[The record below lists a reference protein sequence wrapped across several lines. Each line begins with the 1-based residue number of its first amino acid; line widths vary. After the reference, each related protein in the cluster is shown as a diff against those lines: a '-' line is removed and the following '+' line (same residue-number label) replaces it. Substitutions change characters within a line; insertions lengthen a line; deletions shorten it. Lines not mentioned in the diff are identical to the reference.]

1 MPLALF
7 VFHSMISKECWFS
20 RILLMKGNGIITS
33 LSQKQYWVVNDFF
46 QHCTKDF
53 LVRKTFL
60 FLYINFVLEMICY
73 YLMSAQQ
80 AWKHLIANVLE
91 VKYLLFTDMD
101 PLSHTLYQL
110 SSQPYCCD
118 LISLFMSFLIIFPSL
133 WKGKCD
139 RGFFPFLVTQTE
151 ECGLYLICGHAGLN
165 HHSCHFK
172 LLTNCSA
179 KKCTY
184 FLGVI
189 CRLVA
194 IIGIGTK
201 RRGQEYLCI
210 YLVTYIIHFRFM
222 PNYIYKL
229 TFKMIHNICIRFI

>member
-33 LSQKQYWVVNDFF
+33 LSQKQNCMVNDYFF
-46 QHCTKDF
+46 SPPPPPFFFCCCTKGF
-53 LVRKTFL
+53 LVRILFL
-60 FLYINFVLEMICY
+60 FLWIILALEMICY

-80 AWKHLIANVLE
+80 AWEHLIANGLE
-91 VKYLLFTDMD
+91 VKCLLLTDMD
-101 PLSHTLYQL
+101 RLSHTLYQL

-139 RGFFPFLVTQTE
+139 RDFFSSLVLQTE
-151 ECGLYLICGHAGLN
+151 ECGLHLICWNAGLN
-165 HHSCHFK
+165 HYSCHFK
-172 LLTNCSA
+172 LLINCSA

-189 CRLVA
+189 CGLGACNLHRGEKKKKDHRSWFSFQ
-194 IIGIGTK
+194 GI
-201 RRGQEYLCI
+201 EA
-210 YLVTYIIHFRFM
+210 H
-222 PNYIYKL
+222 
-229 TFKMIHNICIRFI
+229 

>member
-33 LSQKQYWVVNDFF
+33 LSQKQNWVVNDFF
-46 QHCTKDF
+46 QCSTKDF

-60 FLYINFVLEMICY
+60 FLYIILVLEMICY

-101 PLSHTLYQL
+101 PPSHTLYQL
-110 SSQPYCCD
+110 SPQPYCCD

-139 RGFFPFLVTQTE
+139 RDFFLFWFHRLKNVACIWYVEMQDSINIPVTS
-151 ECGLYLICGHAGLN
+151 
-165 HHSCHFK
+165 SCW
-172 LLTNCSA
+172 
-179 KKCTY
+179 
-184 FLGVI
+184 
-189 CRLVA
+189 
-194 IIGIGTK
+194 
-201 RRGQEYLCI
+201 
-210 YLVTYIIHFRFM
+210 
-222 PNYIYKL
+222 
-229 TFKMIHNICIRFI
+229 

>member
-7 VFHSMISKECWFS
+7 VFHSLISKECWFS

-33 LSQKQYWVVNDFF
+33 LSQKQNWVVNDFF
-46 QHCTKDF
+46 FQSCTKDVS
-53 LVRKTFL
+53 VRKTFL
-60 FLYINFVLEMICY
+60 FLYIIFVLEMICY

-101 PLSHTLYQL
+101 LLSHTLYQL

-139 RGFFPFLVTQTE
+139 RDFFPFWFQRLKNVAYIWYVEMQGWITIPVTS
-151 ECGLYLICGHAGLN
+151 
-165 HHSCHFK
+165 SCW
-172 LLTNCSA
+172 
-179 KKCTY
+179 
-184 FLGVI
+184 
-189 CRLVA
+189 
-194 IIGIGTK
+194 
-201 RRGQEYLCI
+201 
-210 YLVTYIIHFRFM
+210 
-222 PNYIYKL
+222 
-229 TFKMIHNICIRFI
+229 

>member
-33 LSQKQYWVVNDFF
+33 LSQKQNWVVNDFF
-46 QHCTKDF
+46 FCGAQKISW
-53 LVRKTFL
+53 LESLFL
-60 FLYINFVLEMICY
+60 FLYIVLVLEMICY

-80 AWKHLIANVLE
+80 AWKHLIANGLE

-101 PLSHTLYQL
+101 LLSHTLYQL

-139 RGFFPFLVTQTE
+139 RDFSLSG
-151 ECGLYLICGHAGLN
+151 
-165 HHSCHFK
+165 
-172 LLTNCSA
+172 SA
-179 KKCTY
+179 DWRMWPTSD
-184 FLGVI
+184 
-189 CRLVA
+189 
-194 IIGIGTK
+194 
-201 RRGQEYLCI
+201 
-210 YLVTYIIHFRFM
+210 M
-222 PNYIYKL
+222 
-229 TFKMIHNICIRFI
+229 